1 MGMRF
6 RGTNVL
12 FWEPYYLIY
21 TTLYGIGPN
30 QTTIEKLAVKQG
42 LLH

>member
-6 RGTNVL
+6 RGTIL
-12 FWEPYYLIY
+12 GTDYLIY